1 MAMHRTTSAPLVPL
15 LFRLLLLLP
24 LALLPVG
31 CLSSFIYYPDEKI
44 TELPPE
50 LGLSPQWVFFTAADG
65 VRLSA
70 WYVPRENPRG
80 LILFFHGN
88 GGNVSDYADSLA
100 LFRDLGYA
108 SLIVDY
114 HGYGRSE
121 GLPSEKAT
129 YLDAEAAWQYAVKTM
144 HVAPRDIVVWGFSLG
159 GPIAAWLARTHDPG
173 MLVLESSFTRL
184 SDAVAHL
191 YPWAPSR
198 LLIGDRYSTETYLDQ
213 VQCPVLVIHSPED
226 EVIPYAL
233 GRHLFERANP
243 PKRFVQIQGRHDTGD
258 FRRLT
263 PEVLD
268 YRMWGPAPV
277 TGR

>member
-1 MAMHRTTSAPLVPL
+1 MHRTTSAPLVSL

-24 LALLPVG
+24 LAVLPVG
-31 CLSSFIYYPDEKI
+31 CVSSFIYFPDPKSA
-44 TELPPE
+44 ELPPE
-50 LGLSPQWVFFTAADG
+50 LELSPQWVFFTAADG

-88 GGNVSDYADSLA
+88 GGNVSEYADSLA

-129 YLDAEAAWQYAVKTM
+129 YLDAEAAWRYAVESL
-144 HVAPRDIVVWGFSLG
+144 HFPPRDIVAWGFSLG
-159 GPIAAWLARTHDPG
+159 GPIAAWLAHRKDPS

-184 SDAVAHL
+184 SDAAAYL
-191 YPWAPSR
+191 YPWAPSK
-198 LLIGDRYSTETYLDQ
+198 LFIGNRYNTETFLDQ
-213 VQCPVLVIHSPED
+213 VRCPVLVIHSPDD

-233 GRHLFERANP
+233 GWRLFERARP
-243 PKRFVQIQGRHDTGD
+243 PKRFVQIHGGHDTGD
-258 FRRLT
+258 TDKLT

-268 YRMWGPAPV
+268 YRKWGRAH
-277 TGR
+277 